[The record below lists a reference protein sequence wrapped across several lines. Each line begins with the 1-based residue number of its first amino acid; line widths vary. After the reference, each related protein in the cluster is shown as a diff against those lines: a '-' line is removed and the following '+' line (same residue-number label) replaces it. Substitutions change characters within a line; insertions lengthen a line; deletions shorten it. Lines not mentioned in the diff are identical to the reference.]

1 MRDHELSQNYRKFSN
16 LIMDKR
22 ERPLHVPPSLRQE
35 QSQAY
40 DILGITVRFPYNAYE
55 CQIKLMESVIKSLK
69 SGSNALVES
78 PTGKLLCVY
87 KRYWK
92 DSLSAM
98 FCFSVARSTRSKKA
112 VE

>member
-1 MRDHELSQNYRKFSN
+1 MEKESN
-16 LIMDKR
+16 K
-22 ERPLHVPPSLRQE
+22 SA
-35 QSQAY
+35 AY

-78 PTGKLLCVY
+78 PTGNMFCAN

-92 DSLSAM
+92 DSLPAM
-98 FCFSVARSTRSKKA
+98 FCVSLEGGARSKKA
-112 VE
+112 VV